1 MGSLK
6 ILLNELNQCQ
16 TEPVRL
22 KMDALSQMDWRT
34 IRRLYTERGLDQVVV
49 RVSALWYVSNV
60 KMLVEAPKT
69 TIPRLIQ
76 RMEEKEDI
84 WIREKSLLETV
95 SDFDYG
101 LIHRNGENYKSQIM
115 LSLLIHTVIHS
126 RLRINEILTW
136 KHLLIVFVYHSH
148 SLSYWIVTD
157 TW

>member
-95 SDFDYG
+95 SDFDYA

>member
-1 MGSLK
+1 
-6 ILLNELNQCQ
+6 
-16 TEPVRL
+16 
-22 KMDALSQMDWRT
+22 
-34 IRRLYTERGLDQVVV
+34 
-49 RVSALWYVSNV
+49 
-60 KMLVEAPKT
+60 MLVEAPKT

-126 RLRINEILTW
+126 RLRINEILT
-136 KHLLIVFVYHSH
+136 
-148 SLSYWIVTD
+148 
-157 TW
+157 